1 MKIAWVMRSR
11 RQVAAT
17 FDGLQ
22 QLHREGRYEEAEAGA
37 RALEERTRRLRRRSR
52 GLVVGWYA
60 KALAT
65 VAACAHGRGTQV
77 LDELE
82 SLIAELRRMD
92 GPERVL
98 LLAVRSNRML
108 VLNDAGR
115 HREAEAEGLDLLRD
129 LTRLKHLTPV
139 WRLEL
144 CVLDNMVAALC
155 GQGRYEEAE
164 AIARGHL
171 PRAEGATVSAL
182 HSGLVRS
189 LNGQKRYDEALTEA
203 QRFTPRW
210 DRGQSGDLGIATAVA
225 LHGLGRRSEAE
236 ATVREALNECER
248 FLHPDHPR
256 VREARALIAHI
267 TATDGPPAPAPEQ
280 TAR

>member
-1 MKIAWVMRSR
+1 MKIAWVMRGR

-17 FDGLQ
+17 FEGLQ
-22 QLHREGRYEEAEAGA
+22 QLHREGKYEEAEAGA
-37 RALEERTRRLRRRSR
+37 RALEERTRRLRSR

-98 LLAVRSNRML
+98 LLNVRSNRML
-108 VLNDAGR
+108 VLNDVGR
-115 HREAEAEGLDLLRD
+115 HREAEAEGLDMLRD
-129 LTRLKHLTPV
+129 LARLKHLTSV

-144 CVLDNMVAALC
+144 CVLDNLVVALC

-164 AIARGHL
+164 AIARGNL
-171 PRAEGATVSAL
+171 PRAEGATVAAL

-225 LHGLGRRSEAE
+225 LHGLERRSEAE

-256 VREARALIAHI
+256 VQEARALLADI
-267 TATDGPPAPAPEQ
+267 TATDGPLASAAEQ
-280 TAR
+280 TAS

>member
-17 FDGLQ
+17 LEGLQ
-22 QLHREGRYEEAEAGA
+22 QLCLEGKYEEAEAGA
-37 RALEERTRRLRRRSR
+37 RALEEEAGRLRRRGR
-52 GLVVGWYA
+52 RLAVGWYA
-60 KALAT
+60 KTLAT
-65 VAACAHGRGTQV
+65 AVACAHGRGAQV
-77 LDELE
+77 LEELE
-82 SLIAELRRMD
+82 SLIAELRGMD

-98 LLAVRSNRML
+98 LLLIRTNRMT
-108 VLNDAGR
+108 VLSEAGR
-115 HREAEAEGLDLLRD
+115 HHEAEAEGLDILGD

-144 CVLDNMVAALC
+144 SVLDNLAEALC

-164 AIARGHL
+164 AIARGNL
-171 PRAEGATVSAL
+171 PRAEGAAVAAL

-210 DRGQSGDLGIATAVA
+210 DRGRSGDLGIATAVA

-256 VREARALIAHI
+256 VGEARTLLTRI
-267 TATDGPPAPAPEQ
+267 TAEDPPAPTAEQ
-280 TAR
+280 ATH